1 MKRARFTEEQIIA
14 VLREQEAGAKIA
26 DLARKHGVSEATL
39 YNWKARYGGMDVSE
53 AKRLKQLED
62 GERQVEEALGR
73 ADAGRRRTARASLK
87 KMVGPAVKR
96 EAVAHLQAMMGLSE
110 RRACSIVNADR
121 KMIRY
126 RSCRPPDTELRA
138 RLRDLANERRRF
150 GYRRLFVLLRRDGEP
165 SGINRI
171 YRLYREEGLT
181 VRKRRARRRAVG
193 TRAPILVAAKANERW
208 SLDFV
213 HDQFAC
219 GRRFRI
225 LNIVDDVTRECLA
238 AIPDTSI
245 SGRRVARELT
255 VLIERRG
262 KPGMIVSDHGTEF
275 TSNVMLAWAQE
286 NRVTW
291 HFIAPGKPMQNGFC
305 ESFNGRMRDELLNE
319 SLFFG
324 LDHAK
329 ATISAWTDDYNQR
342 RPHSALGY
350 IPPAA
355 YAASLTTAAQ
365 SRAKPTETL
374 IAAG

>member
-1 MKRARFTEEQIIA
+1 M
-14 VLREQEAGAKIA
+14 
-26 DLARKHGVSEATL
+26 
-39 YNWKARYGGMDVSE
+39 SE

-62 GERQVEEALGR
+62 ENAKLKKLLAEQLL
-73 ADAGRRRTARASLK
+73 DAAAMRELLS
-87 KMVGPAVKR
+87 KMVGPPVKR
-96 EAVAHLQAMMGLSE
+96 EAVAHLQALMGLSE
-110 RRACSIVNADR
+110 RRACSIVGADR
-121 KMIRY
+121 KMVRY
-126 RSCRPPDTELRA
+126 RSRRPPDTALRA
-138 RLRDLANERRRF
+138 QLRDLANERRRF

-181 VRKRRARRRAVG
+181 MRKRRARRRAVG
-193 TRAPILVAAKANERW
+193 TRAPILVEAKANARW

-213 HDQFAC
+213 HDQFAS

-225 LNIVDDVTRECLA
+225 LNIVDDVTRGMPGGHTRHL
-238 AIPDTSI
+238 DLGT
-245 SGRRVARELT
+245 ARELT
-255 VLIERRG
+255 ALIEQRG
-262 KPGMIVSDHGTEF
+262 KPGMIVSDNGTEF
-275 TSNVMLAWAQE
+275 TSHAMLAWAQE

-324 LDHAK
+324 LDHVRAK
-329 ATISAWTDDYNQR
+329 IAAWVDDYNLR

-355 YAASLTTAAQ
+355 YAASLITNAQ
-365 SRAKPTETL
+365 SRAKPAEAL